1 MERLKQNEIVFNEAI
16 EGELLPIDD
25 EPTLSEAEQSLLLA
39 RKRQELYNYMHDEL
53 LNSGNP
59 NRCIGCED

>member
-1 MERLKQNEIVFNEAI
+1 MCKNEIVSYSSEVI
-16 EGELLPIDD
+16 EGELLPIED

-39 RKRQELYNYMHDEL
+39 RKRQELYNKMHDEL